1 MNAEPRDKY
10 EDLERT
16 LDPHRA
22 EELKAAAA
30 EAADRLRSRGVAV
43 RGADTPD
50 DLANLLTAV
59 EQFEAAVK
67 RHGGDLMVDDL
78 KSAQPDDRHFV
89 LPRRKARENIPAY
102 VERIQQATTRLHRHP
117 RHTD

>member
-10 EDLERT
+10 EDR
-16 LDPHRA
+16 D
-22 EELKAAAA
+22 ELKAAVRETA
-30 EAADRLRSRGVAV
+30 ERLRSRGVAV
-43 RGADTPD
+43 LGADTPD

-78 KSAQPDDRHFV
+78 KSAKPDDTHFV
-89 LPRRKARENIPAY
+89 LPRRQARESIPVY
-102 VERIQQATTRLHRHP
+102 VERIQQATTRLHGHP